1 MDIAAE
7 FPGVRTSTYLNS
19 CAHGLLPTRTRHAID
34 AHLDAWAALPD
45 WSVWMAEVEKAR
57 AAFARLIHARGPE
70 DVAVVSNASEG
81 ISMALSTLRPG
92 STRKRI
98 VTTALD
104 FPAAPTLAHR
114 SAQHGFLHQHVPGV
128 PGTGDVGAETA
139 LVSMPLV
146 ASFTGRRMDARSIA
160 VAAHAAGAQLRVD
173 AFQAAGRSAI

>member
-45 WSVWMAEVEKAR
+45 WSVWMTEVEKARAAFARLIHARGPEDVAVVLR

-92 STRKRI
+92 STRKR
-98 VTTALD
+98 
-104 FPAAPTLAHR
+104 
-114 SAQHGFLHQHVPGV
+114 
-128 PGTGDVGAETA
+128 
-139 LVSMPLV
+139 
-146 ASFTGRRMDARSIA
+146 
-160 VAAHAAGAQLRVD
+160 
-173 AFQAAGRSAI
+173 

>member
-1 MDIAAE
+1 MTMDITAE
-7 FPGVRTSTYLNS
+7 FPGVRQSTYLNS
-19 CAHGLLPTRTRHAID
+19 CAHGLLPTRTRRAID

-114 SAQHGFLHQHVPGV
+114 AAQLGFAHTHVAGPPGRA
-128 PGTGDVGAETA
+128 DVGADVA
-139 LVSMPLV
+139 LVSIPLV
-146 ASFTGRRMDARSIA
+146 ASFTGRRMDARGIA
-160 VAAHAAGAQLRVD
+160 DVAHSAGAPLL
-173 AFQAAGRSAI
+173 